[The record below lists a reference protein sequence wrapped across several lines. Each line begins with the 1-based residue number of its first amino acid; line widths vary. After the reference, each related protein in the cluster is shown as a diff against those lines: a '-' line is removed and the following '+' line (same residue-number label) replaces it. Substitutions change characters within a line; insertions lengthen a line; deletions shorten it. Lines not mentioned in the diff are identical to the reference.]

1 MVAEAVPCP
10 RASLPSARIT
20 ARWDSSFVSSKLTV
34 PLYFWVTGPRRI
46 VMVPL
51 YSSPDSS
58 SRAAPGRHG
67 VILSMS
73 SRVSHACSMGAS
85 TVNSFSIF
93 TLFPPLEKLLLQAV
107 SEAAHDLASHL
118 FVHAA
123 SELGDPSREVHV
135 RLDVNLGPA
144 VFLGQGG
151 GYGGRGRALP
161 TGVLAIGPDHGPVR
175 ALVGILDLDGAVV
188 LLGYWAHLDG
198 HRPLVLVT
206 DLGRQLRPRQTRGHP
221 LEVVQRLPGLVYRRV
236 DRKIVLQLHRLASF
250 WLVWPTQAV
259 PPGAAGLPRCP
270 RRWGR
275 LRHHTAPQ
283 LPSQDVPSRTLSPPH
298 LLTTPPR
305 ASSTPHG

>member
-67 VILSMS
+67 VILSRS

-123 SELGDPSREVHV
+123 PELGDPSREVHV

-161 TGVLAIGPDHGPVR
+161 TGVLAIGPDHGPVGFFVR
-175 ALVGILDLDGAVV
+175 LLEADRTVV
-188 LLGYWAHLDG
+188 LLGDGSEADRHGSPVLVAGFLLKGGAREARRDPFEVEQGFPRLLDG
-198 HRPLVLVT
+198 GIHCELVLH
-206 DLGRQLRPRQTRGHP
+206 LHPFPP
-221 LEVVQRLPGLVYRRV
+221 LEKLL
-236 DRKIVLQLHRLASF
+236 LQAVSEAAHDLASHLF
-250 WLVWPTQAV
+250 MH
-259 PPGAAGLPRCP
+259 AASELGDP
-270 RRWGR
+270 
-275 LRHHTAPQ
+275 
-283 LPSQDVPSRTLSPPH
+283 
-298 LLTTPPR
+298 
-305 ASSTPHG
+305 